1 MNSAL
6 KPTHAIVDPEQY
18 HSYGLCSKLYR
29 ADCLEITKALPDQCI
44 DLVLTDPPYNI
55 GQHMKSRGSGVHRLR
70 SNHFST
76 CAWDNMDEESWRIS
90 MTNLTTELFRV
101 TRVGGSVLLFMSIL
115 KVETIKNIFEKAGF
129 YYKTTGVWH
138 KKNPIPRNMNINFL
152 NSTEVW
158 LYFVKGKATG
168 TFNNQGRALHDFLE
182 TSLTP
187 MSEKLYG
194 KHPTQK
200 PLSLMSFFIQT
211 LSNEQDTIFD
221 PFTGSGTS
229 LVAASQLGRHFI
241 GVEFEVEYFELTKR
255 RLAGVHSGA

>member
-1 MNSAL
+1 MNTAI
-6 KPTHAIVDPEQY
+6 KPIDKDILENKVELYDLH
-18 HSYGLCSKLYR
+18 SKLYR
-29 ADCLEITKALPDQCI
+29 ADCLDVTKVLADQCI

-76 CAWDNMDEESWRIS
+76 CTWDNIDEDIWRNN
-90 MTNLTTELFRV
+90 MAELADELFRV

-115 KVETIKNIFEKAGF
+115 KVETIKQIFETAGF

-158 LYFVKGKATG
+158 IYFVNGKATG
-168 TFNNQGRALHDFLE
+168 TFNNQGRALHDFIE
-182 TSLTP
+182 TGLTP
-187 MSEKLYG
+187 ISEKRFG

-200 PLSLMSFFIQT
+200 PLALMSFFIQT
-211 LSNEQDTIFD
+211 LSNKQDMIFD
-221 PFTGSGTS
+221 PFAGSGSS
-229 LVAASQLGRHFI
+229 LVAAKQLSRNFI
-241 GVEFEVEYFELTKR
+241 GVEFETEYFEIAKQ
-255 RLAGVHSGA
+255 RLQI